1 MTDSTGSIAAPSLKT
16 LDGSKPH
23 TFIIPA
29 KKINEGPDVSD
40 FLISKAYRDIMT
52 FVLQLNASM
61 FPRCSTHAGTKPT
74 ETQTWELGSPDVI
87 FSNTVIRL
95 RQLLSTLNSMIDE
108 VPPDKGPRRFGN
120 VSFRKWFQTV
130 EGQISDLLTDHVP
143 SKVLSFNTATELSAK
158 SELEAYILGSF
169 GSPQRLDYGTGHEL
183 SFLAFLGSIW
193 KLGGFESRASGEEE
207 RAIVLGVIAPYVK
220 RVEPARRLDSHPMLI
235 AHQISRP
242 YPETD

>member
-16 LDGSKPH
+16 LDASKPH

-29 KKINEGPDVSD
+29 KKINEGPDVSA
-40 FLISKAYRDIMT
+40 FLISKAYSNIMT
-52 FVLQLNASM
+52 FILQLNTSM
-61 FPRCSTHAGTKPT
+61 FPRCSTHAGIRPTK
-74 ETQTWELGSPDVI
+74 TQTWEIGSPDVI

-95 RQLLSTLNSMIDE
+95 RQLLSSLNSMIDE

-130 EGQISDLLTDHVP
+130 EGRISDLLTDHLP

-158 SELEAYILGSF
+158 SELGAYLLGSF

-207 RAIVLGVIAPYVK
+207 RAIVLGVIEPYVK
-220 RVEPARRLDSHPMLI
+220 RVEPARRLDSRPMLI

-242 YPETD
+242 YTETD